1 MEPLLRLRSVVS
13 NLSKAYTDL
22 GQRAEVRTSDEFG
35 VLARD
40 LNVFLDRISRLV
52 EELSI
57 VLNKVVNVN
66 DDILKVQGDL
76 RAQIDSVVSK
86 SRAIERDAMFNAK
99 REPRLSNAWFDSMKR
114 NTAELSDAL
123 SAVDAPPET
132 TELIED
138 LRLVVGNAEAQIRN
152 SEGLYI
158 SLAKLGDEAETLKGP
173 MAEMTRL
180 EERMLSIVEA
190 GTGLVK
196 RLQPQEK
203 K

>member
-1 MEPLLRLRSVVS
+1 V
-13 NLSKAYTDL
+13 
-22 GQRAEVRTSDEFG
+22 
-35 VLARD
+35 
-40 LNVFLDRISRLV
+40 
-52 EELSI
+52 
-57 VLNKVVNVN
+57 
-66 DDILKVQGDL
+66 
-76 RAQIDSVVSK
+76 
-86 SRAIERDAMFNAK
+86 
-99 REPRLSNAWFDSMKR
+99 
-114 NTAELSDAL
+114 
-123 SAVDAPPET
+123 
-132 TELIED
+132 
-138 LRLVVGNAEAQIRN
+138 RLVVGNAEAQIRN